1 MFAALIAAL
10 GFMTG
15 IKLIYQSGFAIWNA
29 VMGLCTG
36 LLKKTPQNFSSE
48 AWEFVRDTLYP
59 WSLGI
64 GITVMNLFCI
74 IALYK
79 AVSNLK
85 ENLTSELIIE
95 AFIKIVV
102 LNILL
107 IKGMDFIVSV
117 FNMSSALA
125 GDILVL
131 SGNIPFIATEEDAG
145 SILFMFIFALVY
157 FFVALVCSILILI
170 TIYGRYLN
178 LYILTVCFPL
188 AVPSII
194 AGRGVDA
201 TAYAWLRHFL
211 LRCVEIVVIAM
222 AMAIGGKVISG
233 INIFTESMFAGF
245 FDGFVQSL
253 NSMVY
258 MILMT
263 ATVKSAASFTSKTF
277 AL

>member
-1 MFAALIAAL
+1 MFTALIAAL
-10 GFMTG
+10 GFVTG
-15 IKLIYQSGFAIWNA
+15 VKLIYQSGFAIWNG

-36 LLKKTPQNFSSE
+36 LIKKTPQKFSLE

-59 WSLGI
+59 WALGI
-64 GITVMNLFCI
+64 GITMMNLFCI
-74 IALYK
+74 IALYR

-85 ENLTSELIIE
+85 ENLTSEMIIE
-95 AFIKIVV
+95 ALIKIVV
-102 LNILL
+102 LNILML
-107 IKGMDFIVSV
+107 KGMDFIVSL

-125 GDILVL
+125 GDILVQA
-131 SGNIPFIATEEDAG
+131 GTIPYITTEEDAG
-145 SILFMFIFALVY
+145 SVLFMFIFALVY

-178 LYILTVCFPL
+178 LYMLVVCFPF
-188 AVPSII
+188 AAPSII
-194 AGRGVDA
+194 GGRGIDA

-211 LRCVEIVVIAM
+211 LRCGEIVVIAM
-222 AMAIGGKVISG
+222 AMAIGGKIISG
-233 INIFTESMFAGF
+233 ITIFTDSMFEGF

-263 ATVKSAASFTSKTF
+263 ATVKSAASFMSKTF
-277 AL
+277 SL